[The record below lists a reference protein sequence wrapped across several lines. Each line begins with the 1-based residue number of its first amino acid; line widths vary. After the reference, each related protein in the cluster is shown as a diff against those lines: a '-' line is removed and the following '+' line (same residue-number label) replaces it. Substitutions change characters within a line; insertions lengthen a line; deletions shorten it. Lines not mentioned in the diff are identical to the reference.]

1 MKGEIIMSRAHTWLS
16 FSLPAIIV
24 LLLLFSL
31 TACKSGNNPTIT
43 STSSTTLTTT
53 QTSVSKFTVTIS
65 NFAFS
70 PAQLNINTG
79 DTVTWT
85 NKDGV
90 NHPIVSDTANIFNS
104 GNLDPNATFSYTFT
118 TAGTY
123 KYHCSIHPSMTGTI
137 TVK

>member
-1 MKGEIIMSRAHTWLS
+1 MGKVKTWLY
-16 FSLPAIIV
+16 FSLPVIIII
-24 LLLLFSL
+24 LFLFSF
-31 TACKSGNNPTIT
+31 TACKSENTPTKT
-43 STSSTTLTTT
+43 STSSTTQTTT
-53 QTSVSKFTVTIS
+53 QTSVSNFTVTIS

-90 NHPIVSDTANIFNS
+90 NHPIVSDMAGMFES
-104 GNLDPNATFSYTFT
+104 GNLAPNATFSNIFT
-118 TAGTY
+118 IAGTY